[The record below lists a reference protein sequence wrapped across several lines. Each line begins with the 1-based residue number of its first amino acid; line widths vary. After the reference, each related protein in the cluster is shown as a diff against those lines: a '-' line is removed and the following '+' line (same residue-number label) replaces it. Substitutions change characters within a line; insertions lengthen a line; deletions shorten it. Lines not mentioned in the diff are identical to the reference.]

1 MQNVY
6 ISNYLK
12 LPRID
17 LLPREVNNADVL
29 SIFLSNN
36 EQTVNQ
42 SSSRSNVYERGCY
55 TSGLF
60 NNGSACA
67 NSAIFKGNGRVNTNV
82 RQHHLAHLGW
92 YHCIHVLTKKMAGSG
107 SNVSSSTVERIKQLD
122 AVEGDIINAIQ
133 SAGNFIWQV
142 ADLMILNQY
151 EDTEE
156 IREMYTGIV

>member
-1 MQNVY
+1 
-6 ISNYLK
+6 
-12 LPRID
+12 
-17 LLPREVNNADVL
+17 
-29 SIFLSNN
+29 
-36 EQTVNQ
+36 
-42 SSSRSNVYERGCY
+42 
-55 TSGLF
+55 
-60 NNGSACA
+60 
-67 NSAIFKGNGRVNTNV
+67 
-82 RQHHLAHLGW
+82 
-92 YHCIHVLTKKMAGSG
+92 MAGSG